1 MEAVLAEY
9 VRSPTVTIIVQSFV
23 GEYARQIRVVG
34 QAAQPQ
40 ALSYR
45 NGMTVLDVLIA
56 VGGLSE
62 IAAGNRARIVRRLE
76 GEEITINVRLNDLLN
91 KGEME
96 LSGPNILEET
106 VVKVNRCAKVVKGG
120 RRFSFSALVVLGNK
134 AGRVGVGFGKAKE
147 VPAAVEKAV
156 KDARKKLDVVHLK
169 DNTIWHEVT
178 GRYRATKVRLI
189 PAAPGTGIIAGA
201 SVRAV
206 VEASGIKDLLT
217 KAYGSTNPVN
227 LVKATLTGLTSIRSR
242 EEMEKLRGVKA

>member
-1 MEAVLAEY
+1 M
-9 VRSPTVTIIVQSFV
+9 
-23 GEYARQIRVVG
+23 
-34 QAAQPQ
+34 
-40 ALSYR
+40 
-45 NGMTVLDVLIA
+45 
-56 VGGLSE
+56 
-62 IAAGNRARIVRRLE
+62 
-76 GEEITINVRLNDLLN
+76 N
-91 KGEME
+91 KGEFE

-156 KDARKKLDVVHLK
+156 KDARKNLQVVHLR

-178 GRYRATKVRLI
+178 GRYGATRVRLI

-206 VEASGIKDLLT
+206 VEAAGIRDLLT
-217 KAYGSTNPVN
+217 KTYGSPNPVN
-227 LVKATLTGLTSIRSR
+227 VVKATLLGLTSIRSR
-242 EEMEKLRGVKA
+242 EEAAQLRGVKI

>member
-1 MEAVLAEY
+1 MNL
-9 VRSPTVTIIVQSFV
+9 
-23 GEYARQIRVVG
+23 
-34 QAAQPQ
+34 
-40 ALSYR
+40 
-45 NGMTVLDVLIA
+45 
-56 VGGLSE
+56 
-62 IAAGNRARIVRRLE
+62 
-76 GEEITINVRLNDLLN
+76 
-91 KGEME
+91 
-96 LSGPNILEET
+96 
-106 VVKVNRCAKVVKGG
+106 
-120 RRFSFSALVVLGNK
+120 RRFGGTFSGDASLVPGESRSHFSI
-134 AGRVGVGFGKAKE
+134 ASGS
-147 VPAAVEKAV
+147 AV

>member
-1 MEAVLAEY
+1 M
-9 VRSPTVTIIVQSFV
+9 
-23 GEYARQIRVVG
+23 
-34 QAAQPQ
+34 
-40 ALSYR
+40 
-45 NGMTVLDVLIA
+45 
-56 VGGLSE
+56 
-62 IAAGNRARIVRRLE
+62 
-76 GEEITINVRLNDLLN
+76 N
-91 KGEME
+91 KDELE

-147 VPAAVEKAV
+147 VPSAVEKAV
-156 KDARKKLDVVHLK
+156 KDARKNLDVVHLNN
-169 DNTIWHEVT
+169 NTIHHAVT
-178 GRYRATKVRLI
+178 GRYESTTVRLI

-227 LVKATLTGLTSIRSR
+227 LVKATLQGLTSIRSR
-242 EEMEKLRGVKA
+242 EEMESLRGVKT